1 MLKRIGI
8 LSAAV
13 LSLAVGAGQ
22 AGAQSGQIA
31 YTHYFYDDAA
41 EQTLVGI
48 AHPQCYNGNITYT
61 ISGRRGDYE
70 ELEAAYFCGPNGP
83 EPLE

>member
-1 MLKRIGI
+1 MLKRLAM
-8 LSAAV
+8 LSFAV
-13 LSLAVGAGQ
+13 LSLAVGGGE

-31 YTHYFYDDAA
+31 YTHYFFDNDA
-41 EQTLVGI
+41 TLVGI
-48 AHPQCYNGNITYT
+48 GHPQCYNGNITYT